1 MKSILKLLGLVI
13 WLMSSLPCYAQA
25 VAIETIDYPR
35 DGQDVRIVFDGPSP
49 KGRVF
54 MLENPARLVVDL
66 PNTRL
71 TDPPRQPGEDHPL
84 IGKVRSAVRN
94 GQDIRLVVDLKQAG
108 GAGGVSYKTHFE
120 ASELMVDL
128 MVEQDGAGPSTAAD
142 LQTHEWVVAIDAGH
156 GGSDP
161 GARGVHGALEKDITL
176 KIAKKLAALFNQQA
190 GIKAVLTREDDRFIA
205 LRERIEMA
213 REANADLF
221 VSIHA
226 DAYEDTSVQGA
237 SVYTLS
243 KHGASSEAARWLAE
257 KENSADLLGGISL
270 NEQGDDLASVL
281 LDLAQNATLEHSS
294 MIANEVLKSFGKV
307 NPLHKNTVQKAG
319 FIVLTS
325 PDIPSILVETAFIS
339 NPAEERN
346 LISEAYQAKLAKAI
360 YNGIISYLD
369 KSNAVGGKMA
379 GL

>member
-1 MKSILKLLGLVI
+1 MKLTLTLLGLSCWFV
-13 WLMSSLPCYAQA
+13 SSLPCHAQA
-25 VAIETIDYPR
+25 VAIEAIDYPTEE
-35 DGQDVRIVFDGPSP
+35 QDLRIVFDGPSP
-49 KGRVF
+49 KSRVF

-71 TDPPRQPGEDHPL
+71 TEKPGQPGEDHPL
-84 IGKVRSAVRN
+84 MGKLRYAVRN
-94 GQDIRLVVDLKQAG
+94 GQDIRLVVDLKQEDG
-108 GAGGVSYKTHFE
+108 LDRLSYQTRAE
-120 ASELMVDL
+120 GSELTVDL
-128 MVEQDGAGPSTAAD
+128 IATQETAVPSKAAT
-142 LQTHEWVVAIDAGH
+142 LQTNEWLVAIDAGH

-161 GARGVHGALEKDITL
+161 GAHGVHGALEKEITL
-176 KIAKKLAALFNQQA
+176 KIAQKLAALFHQQE
-190 GIKAVLTREDDRFIA
+190 GIKAVLTRESDDFIA
-205 LRERIEMA
+205 LRKRIEIA

-226 DAYEDTSVQGA
+226 DAYQDTSVKGA

-270 NEQGDDLASVL
+270 SDKDDDLASVL
-281 LDLAQNATLEHSS
+281 LDLSQNATLEHSS
-294 MIANEVLKSFGKV
+294 MVANEVLKSFGAV
-307 NPLHKNTVQKAG
+307 SQLHKNTVQKAG
-319 FIVLTS
+319 FIVLKS

-346 LISEAYQAKLAKAI
+346 LLSDRYQTKVAEAI
-360 YNGIISYLD
+360 YHGIVNYFRQAGPVNS
-369 KSNAVGGKMA
+369 KMA